1 MEAAMS
7 KYAVIIEDAG
17 SNLCAYVPDLPGC
30 VSAGHSLEEV
40 TANIQEA
47 IAMHIE
53 SLIEYGEEV
62 PQPSS
67 RVLLIEANS

>member
-1 MEAAMS
+1 MS
-7 KYAVIIEDAG
+7 KFAVVIDRAG
-17 SNLCAYVPDLPGC
+17 DNYSAYVPDLPGC
-30 VSAGHSLEEV
+30 VSAGYTLEEV

-47 IAMHIE
+47 IEIHIE

-67 RVLLIEANS
+67 QVLLIDANS